1 MFKSRNIDE
10 LLIAGATSNLFYS
23 MAYPIVHTIT
33 VQNINSNTMSF
44 ASLLNCILAAIVA
57 KIWLDNSTKL
67 YTTFGVMLKVEII
80 AYGILT
86 ALFLG
91 NVVTPA
97 IYFLSDA
104 IMSAIITRN
113 IICGGTRLKALRYE
127 GEDREIFD
135 NKTVFY
141 CNITSIIGY
150 AFSWLVTL
158 PISTGFLFMF
168 IGISVDN
175 IFYLRV
181 YEKEKLTKQ

>member
-1 MFKSRNIDE
+1 MYKHKNVDE

-23 MAYPIVHTIT
+23 VAYPIVHTIT

-67 YTTFGVMLKVEII
+67 YKSFGFMLKAEVI

-86 ALFLG
+86 ILFLMDIV
-91 NVVTPA
+91 NPA
-97 IYFLSDA
+97 MYFLSDA

-127 GEDREIFD
+127 GETRETFD
-135 NKTVFY
+135 NKTVYY
-141 CNITSIIGY
+141 CNITSVIGY

-158 PISTGFLFMF
+158 PTSIGFIFMF
-168 IGISVDN
+168 IGIAVDN

-181 YEKEKLTKQ
+181 YRNQGA

>member
-1 MFKSRNIDE
+1 MFKYKNADE

-23 MAYPIVHTIT
+23 MAYPIVHTVT

-67 YTTFGVMLKVEII
+67 YKSFGFMLKVEVV

-86 ALFLG
+86 VLFLI
-91 NVVTPA
+91 NVVNPEM
-97 IYFLSDA
+97 YFLSDA

-127 GEDREIFD
+127 GKTREIFD
-135 NKTVFY
+135 NKTVYY

-158 PISTGFLFMF
+158 PTSIGFIFMF
-168 IGISVDN
+168 IGIAVDN

-181 YEKEKLTKQ
+181 YKKQSV